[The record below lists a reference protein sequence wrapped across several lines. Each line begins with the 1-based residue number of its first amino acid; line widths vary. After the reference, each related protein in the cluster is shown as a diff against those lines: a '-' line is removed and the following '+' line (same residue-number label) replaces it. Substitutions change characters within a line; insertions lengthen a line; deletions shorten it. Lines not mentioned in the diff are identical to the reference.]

1 MKPKIKLV
9 NDQGREEVKGLLAG
23 EEQTGLPK
31 ARLMAVRLA
40 FTGQHSL
47 EEIADLTGMARSRV
61 IEWIKRFRA
70 EGVEGLKSKP
80 RGGAKAARTQV
91 TQEAE
96 AGLRKGLKEGRWKRA
111 EEIQNW
117 AKTQGV
123 SLSRPGVYGWLRRV
137 KAKLKMPRKSHAKK
151 DPVKAEAFKLE
162 LDVRL
167 AKLGLPK
174 GTKVRVWV
182 ADEHRYGLISV
193 LRRVWTLRGHRPT
206 APYRTRYQW
215 GYLYSALEVA
225 GDGLAEAMFAD
236 GVSLG
241 MSHAFLRQLSA
252 RDADAVHVVI
262 WDQAGFHQ
270 NTETPLEELPSNI
283 RILSLP
289 PYSPEL
295 NPVEKIG
302 DLIKDRIGN
311 ILYDTLPDI
320 EPAIS
325 EKLRPIWHGPERVR
339 SLIGDGWLL
348 SKTNSSS
355 KPYRPVLI

>member
-9 NDQGREEVKGLLAG
+9 NDQGRLEVKALLAG
-23 EEQTGLPK
+23 KEQAGLPK
-31 ARLMAVRLA
+31 PRLMAVRLA
-40 FTGQHSL
+40 FAGQHSL
-47 EEIADLTGMARSRV
+47 EEIAELTGMARSRV

-70 EGVEGLKSKP
+70 EGVEGLRSKP

-91 TQEAE
+91 TEKAE
-96 AGLRKGLKEGRWKRA
+96 AGLREGLKEGRWKRA
-111 EEIQNW
+111 EEIQTW

-123 SLSRPGVYGWLRRV
+123 NLSRPGVYGWLRRV
-137 KAKLKMPRKSHAKK
+137 KAKLKLPRKSHAKK
-151 DPVKAEAFKLE
+151 DPAKAEAFKQE

-167 AKLGLPK
+167 AGLGLPK

-193 LRRVWTLRGHRPT
+193 LRRVWTLRGHRPA

-236 GVSLG
+236 GVSLN
-241 MSHAFLRQLSA
+241 MSHAFLQQLGA
-252 RDADAVHVVI
+252 RDTEAVHVVI

-270 NTETPLEELPSNI
+270 NTHTPLDALPANV

-289 PYSPEL
+289 PYCPEL
-295 NPVEKIG
+295 NPVEKLG

-311 ILYDTLPDI
+311 TLYDSLAAI
-320 EPAIS
+320 EAAIS

-339 SLIGDGWLL
+339 RLIGEGWLL
-348 SKTNSSS
+348 SKTNASFN
-355 KPYRPVLI
+355 PYRPVLL